1 MDKYEKHQRNI
12 LEIARQ
18 QQYSASAG
26 GVNPSASM
34 IFEAIPDSY

>member
-1 MDKYEKHQRNI
+1 MDKYEKHQRNV

-18 QQYSASAG
+18 QQHSASAG